1 MDGHARTVGEAL
13 PGGRRDERER
23 PALRAAAEPEHRATG
38 ADRSAGAALSTV
50 RGGDDLPDAPAV
62 CLNQPVMRV
71 ALGADAL
78 GSGVPAPLGP
88 RLLGQ
93 QRT

>member
-1 MDGHARTVGEAL
+1 MDGDARTVGEAL
-13 PGGRRDERER
+13 PWGRRDERER
-23 PALRAAAEPEHRATG
+23 PAIRAAAGPERRATG
-38 ADRSAGAALSTV
+38 ADHSAGAAPSTV
-50 RGGDDLPDAPAV
+50 GGGDDLPEAPAV
-62 CLNQPVMRV
+62 CLNQPVMRA
-71 ALGADAL
+71 ALREDAL